1 MTTATSR
8 RTREREEG
16 ATMVHESFNRVGVLM
31 GGLSSE
37 REVSLYT
44 GSHVHEALIARGH
57 DAITMDWS
65 NGCSLA
71 AQLREARVGTVWVA
85 LHGTRGEDGCVQGL
99 LECERIPYT
108 GSGVLASAL
117 GMDKIA
123 SKRVFDS
130 LHVATPAWTVYRS
143 ETDAERFDFPFV
155 VKPSRQGSSVGLSLV
170 RQGSELTVALE
181 AVRRFTG
188 DILLE
193 QYVPGRELSVGVLD
207 DAVLGIVEIHP
218 AGGLYDWNAKYDYKN
233 NHTGYTLPVPL
244 DAPTEDAVRQLA
256 LSAHRALGCCGLS
269 RTDIRLRDD
278 GRAYVLEIN
287 TLPGCGRLSLVTKMA
302 QHAGL
307 SYEGLVE
314 RILLGAR
321 LHT

>member
-1 MTTATSR
+1 MAR
-8 RTREREEG
+8 
-16 ATMVHESFNRVGVLM
+16 ESFNRVGVLM
-31 GGLSSE
+31 GGSSSE

-44 GSHVHEALIARGH
+44 GSHVHEALIAKGYH
-57 DAITMDWS
+57 VIPMDWS

-71 AQLREARVGTVWVA
+71 VLLREARVGTVWVA

-123 SKRVFDS
+123 AKKVFDS

-143 ETDAERFDFPFV
+143 ETDAERFDFPLV
-155 VKPSRQGSSVGLSLV
+155 VKPSRQGSSVGVSPV
-170 RQGSELTVALE
+170 YRGSELAAALE
-181 AVRRFTG
+181 AARQFTG

-193 QYVPGRELSVGVLD
+193 EYVPGRELSVGVLD

-218 AGGLYDWNAKYDYKN
+218 ARGFYDLNAKYDYKN
-233 NHTGYTLPVPL
+233 NHTEYSVPAPL
-244 DAPTEDAVRQLA
+244 NAPTEHAVEQLA
-256 LSAHRALGCCGLS
+256 LSAHRALGCGGLS

-278 GRAYVLEIN
+278 GRAYVLEVN

-302 QHAGL
+302 QHVGI
-307 SYEGLVE
+307 SYEDLVE
-314 RILLGAR
+314 RVLLGAR

>member
-1 MTTATSR
+1 
-8 RTREREEG
+8 
-16 ATMVHESFNRVGVLM
+16 
-31 GGLSSE
+31 
-37 REVSLYT
+37 
-44 GSHVHEALIARGH
+44 
-57 DAITMDWS
+57 
-65 NGCSLA
+65 
-71 AQLREARVGTVWVA
+71 
-85 LHGTRGEDGCVQGL
+85 VQGL

-123 SKRVFDS
+123 SKKIFDG
-130 LHVATPAWTVYRS
+130 LEVATPAWTVYRS

-170 RQGSELTVALE
+170 RRGSELAVALE
-181 AVRRFTG
+181 IARRFTG

-193 QYVPGRELSVGVLD
+193 EYVPGRELSVGVLD
-207 DAVLGIVEIHP
+207 DMVLGIVEIHP
-218 AGGLYDWNAKYDYKN
+218 AGGLYDWSAKYDYKN
-233 NHTGYTLPVPL
+233 NHTEYILPVPL
-244 DAPTEDAVRQLA
+244 DAPTEDAIRQLA

-278 GRAYVLEIN
+278 GRAYVLEVN
-287 TLPGCGRLSLVTKMA
+287 TLPGCGRMSLVTKMA
-302 QHAGL
+302 HHAGI

-314 RILLGAR
+314 RVLLGAR